1 MARAHGQVATVST
14 GRGDPRPGLAKQ
26 KQRCEAL
33 KHSFTIRITTAWV
46 HSAWLYFLPFSDQNS
61 S

>member
-1 MARAHGQVATVST
+1 M
-14 GRGDPRPGLAKQ
+14 PGLAKQ